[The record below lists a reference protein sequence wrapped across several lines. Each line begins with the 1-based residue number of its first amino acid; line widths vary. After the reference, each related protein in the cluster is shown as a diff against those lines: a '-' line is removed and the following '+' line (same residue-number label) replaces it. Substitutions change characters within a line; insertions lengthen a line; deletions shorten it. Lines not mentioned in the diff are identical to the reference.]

1 MKIMA
6 TSSSSWFHR
15 RNSTNGIFNSKGNNS
30 INKISSAFSYLVL
43 KNITYGYVPHKPIIE
58 NINLLIPRG
67 RFVGLVGPSGSGKS
81 TLVKIIAGLIKPW
94 GGSVE
99 YSYASANNTGNDIE
113 IGKAS
118 NKSQGQKEIDNFSN
132 SPLHPSQS
140 IPKNRNGSGN
150 GSGIEN
156 GNGNGNGN
164 NSAIIGYVPQIET
177 VDWNFPVTVKE
188 VVGMGAWDK
197 SGVTPFFT
205 KDIVSEIDQAL
216 DSLGIHSREFGK
228 RQIRELSGGEQQ
240 RVFLARALV
249 RRPSI
254 LLLDEPTSG
263 VDHNTQ
269 EKILNILISLSL
281 VGITIIMT
289 THDLSGIAKRL
300 QWVVCMNKRII
311 AEGYPREVLT
321 DRNLLRTYGLGGD
334 GDNNTDDVTD
344 VKAC

>member
-6 TSSSSWFHR
+6 VSLPSWFHR
-15 RNSTNGIFNSKGNNS
+15 RNSANGIINSQGNNS
-30 INKISSAFSYLVL
+30 ISKTSSAFSYLLL

-67 RFVGLVGPSGSGKS
+67 RLVGLVGPNGSGKS
-81 TLVKIIAGLIKPW
+81 TLVKIIAGLFKPW

-99 YSYASANNTGNDIE
+99 YSYILANNPGHDTE
-113 IGKAS
+113 IRKAS
-118 NKSQGQKEIDNFSN
+118 NKSEDQKEKNNVST
-132 SPLHPSQS
+132 SPFHPYQS
-140 IPKNRNGSGN
+140 IPKTRNVGGGGNGSGN
-150 GSGIEN
+150 
-156 GNGNGNGN
+156 
-164 NSAIIGYVPQIET
+164 NSVIIGYVPQIET

-197 SGVTPFFT
+197 SGVTPFLT

-216 DSLGIHSREFGK
+216 DSLGIHSYEFGK

-240 RVFLARALV
+240 RVFLARALI

-269 EKILNILISLSL
+269 ERILDILMSLSL
-281 VGITIIMT
+281 AGVTIIMT
-289 THDLSGIAKRL
+289 THDLSGIARRL
-300 QWVVCMNKRII
+300 QWIVCMNKRII

-321 DRNLLRTYGLGGD
+321 DRNLLKTYGLMGNG
-334 GDNNTDDVTD
+334 NNNNDDVTD
-344 VKAC
+344 INAY

>member
-1 MKIMA
+1 MVA
-6 TSSSSWFHR
+6 SSSWFHR
-15 RNSTNGIFNSKGNNS
+15 RNSTNGITDSKGNNS
-30 INKISSAFSYLVL
+30 INKISSAFSHLLL

-58 NINLLIPRG
+58 RINLLIPRG
-67 RFVGLVGPSGSGKS
+67 MFVGLVGPSGSGKS

-99 YSYASANNTGNDIE
+99 YSYASANNNDNDIE
-113 IGKAS
+113 IREAG
-118 NKSQGQKEIDNFSN
+118 NKSQDQKEKDNASN
-132 SPLHPSQS
+132 SPLHQSQS
-140 IPKNRNGSGN
+140 IPKNRNAGGSG
-150 GSGIEN
+150 SSN
-156 GNGNGNGN
+156 GNGNGS
-164 NSAIIGYVPQIET
+164 NSVIIGYVPQIET
-177 VDWNFPVTVKE
+177 VDWSFPVTVRE

-197 SGVTPFFT
+197 SGVTPFLR

-216 DSLGIHSREFGK
+216 DSLGIHSHDFGK

-269 EKILNILISLSL
+269 EKILSILMSLGL
-281 VGITIIMT
+281 AGITIIMT

-311 AEGYPREVLT
+311 AEGYPKEVLT
-321 DRNLLRTYGLGGD
+321 DRNLLKTYGLRGNGNNNN
-334 GDNNTDDVTD
+334 DNDDVTD
-344 VKAC
+344 VNAY

>member
-1 MKIMA
+1 MA
-6 TSSSSWFHR
+6 ASSWFHR
-15 RNSTNGIFNSKGNNS
+15 KNNTSGIISSKDNNG
-30 INKISSAFSYLVL
+30 INKISSAFSYLLL
-43 KNITYGYVPHKPIIE
+43 KNITYGYAPHKPIIE

-81 TLVKIIAGLIKPW
+81 TLVKIIAGLFKPW

-99 YSYASANNTGNDIE
+99 YSYSSADNIGNNIE
-113 IGKAS
+113 TRRAS
-118 NKSQGQKEIDNFSN
+118 NKSEDQKEKNNDSSSF
-132 SPLHPSQS
+132 LHPYQS
-140 IPKNRNGSGN
+140 IPKNRNRN
-150 GSGIEN
+150 RN
-156 GNGNGNGN
+156 ANGNGNGN
-164 NSAIIGYVPQIET
+164 NSVIVGYVPQIEA

-197 SGVTPFFT
+197 SGVTPFLT

-240 RVFLARALV
+240 RVFLARALI
-249 RRPSI
+249 RRPNI

-263 VDHNTQ
+263 VDHYTQ
-269 EKILNILISLSL
+269 EKILNILMSLSL
-281 VGITIIMT
+281 AGITIIMT
-289 THDLSGIAKRL
+289 THDLSGIATRL

-321 DRNLLRTYGLGGD
+321 DRNLLKTYGLGGN
-334 GDNNTDDVTD
+334 GDNNNDDVTD
-344 VKAC
+344 VDG

>member
-1 MKIMA
+1 MA
-6 TSSSSWFHR
+6 SSSWFRR
-15 RNSTNGIFNSKGNNS
+15 RNNTSGVINNKDNNCIKKTNFT
-30 INKISSAFSYLVL
+30 FSYLLL
-43 KNITYGYVPHKPIIE
+43 KNITYGYDPHKPIIE

-81 TLVKIIAGLIKPW
+81 TLVKIIAGLLKPW

-99 YSYASANNTGNDIE
+99 YSYASANNTGNNIE
-113 IGKAS
+113 IRRAS
-118 NKSQGQKEIDNFSN
+118 NKSEDQKEKNNNSN
-132 SPLHPSQS
+132 SFLHPYQS
-140 IPKNRNGSGN
+140 IPRNRNV
-150 GSGIEN
+150 N
-156 GNGNGNGN
+156 GNGNGNRN
-164 NSAIIGYVPQIET
+164 NSVIVGYVPQIEA
-177 VDWNFPVTVKE
+177 VDWSFPVTVRE

-197 SGVTPFFT
+197 SGVTPFLT

-240 RVFLARALV
+240 RVFLARALI
-249 RRPSI
+249 RRPNI

-269 EKILNILISLSL
+269 EKILNILMSLSL
-281 VGITIIMT
+281 AGMTIIMA
-289 THDLSGIAKRL
+289 THDLSGIATRL

-321 DRNLLRTYGLGGD
+321 DRNLLKTYGLGSN
-334 GDNNTDDVTD
+334 GDNNNDVTD
-344 VKAC
+344 IDG

>member
-1 MKIMA
+1 MA
-6 TSSSSWFHR
+6 ASSSSWFRR
-15 RNSTNGIFNSKGNNS
+15 RNYTNGIINNRDNNDL
-30 INKISSAFSYLVL
+30 NKISSTFSYLLL
-43 KNITYGYVPHKPIIE
+43 KNITYGYTPHKPVIE

-81 TLVKIIAGLIKPW
+81 TLVKIIAGLFKPW

-99 YSYASANNTGNDIE
+99 YSYASANNIGNNIE
-113 IGKAS
+113 TTRAS
-118 NKSQGQKEIDNFSN
+118 NKREDQKEKNNDSN
-132 SPLHPSQS
+132 SFPHPYQS
-140 IPKNRNGSGN
+140 IPKNRNASR
-150 GSGIEN
+150 S
-156 GNGNGNGN
+156 GNGN
-164 NSAIIGYVPQIET
+164 NSVLVGYVPQIEK

-197 SGVTPFFT
+197 SGVTPFLT

-240 RVFLARALV
+240 RVFLARALI
-249 RRPSI
+249 RRPNI

-269 EKILNILISLSL
+269 EKILNILMSLSL
-281 VGITIIMT
+281 AGITIIMT
-289 THDLSGIAKRL
+289 THDLSGIARRL

-321 DRNLLRTYGLGGD
+321 EINILKTYGLSGNS
-334 GDNNTDDVTD
+334 DNNSDGVTD
-344 VKAC
+344 VNG

>member
-1 MKIMA
+1 MA
-6 TSSSSWFHR
+6 AFSSSWFHR
-15 RNSTNGIFNSKGNNS
+15 RNSTSGIINTKGDNS
-30 INKISSAFSYLVL
+30 INKISSTFSYLVL
-43 KNITYGYVPHKPIIE
+43 KNITYGYVPHKPVIE

-99 YSYASANNTGNDIE
+99 YSYASANNTDKDIE

-118 NKSQGQKEIDNFSN
+118 NKSEDQKEKNSDSN
-132 SPLHPSQS
+132 SPFHPYQS
-140 IPKNRNGSGN
+140 IPKNRNAVGSRDGN
-150 GSGIEN
+150 V
-156 GNGNGNGN
+156 N
-164 NSAIIGYVPQIET
+164 NSVIIGYVPQIET
-177 VDWNFPVTVKE
+177 VDWNFPVTVRE

-197 SGVTPFFT
+197 SGVTPFLT

-216 DSLGIHSREFGK
+216 DSLGIHSHEFGK
-228 RQIRELSGGEQQ
+228 RQIRELSGGEHQ
-240 RVFLARALV
+240 RVFLARALI

-263 VDHNTQ
+263 VDQNTQ
-269 EKILNILISLSL
+269 EKILNILMSLSL
-281 VGITIIMT
+281 AGITIIMT

-311 AEGYPREVLT
+311 AEGYPREALT
-321 DRNLLRTYGLGGD
+321 DRNLLRTYGLGGN
-334 GDNNTDDVTD
+334 GSNNNDDVTD
-344 VKAC
+344 VNAC

>member
-1 MKIMA
+1 MA
-6 TSSSSWFHR
+6 SSSSWFHR
-15 RNSTNGIFNSKGNNS
+15 RDSTNGIFNSKGNIS

-67 RFVGLVGPSGSGKS
+67 TFVGLVGPSGSGKS

-94 GGSVE
+94 DGSVE
-99 YSYASANNTGNDIE
+99 YSYSSANNTDKDIE
-113 IGKAS
+113 IRKAS
-118 NKSQGQKEIDNFSN
+118 KKIEDQKEKNKVSN
-132 SPLHPSQS
+132 SPFHPYQS
-140 IPKNRNGSGN
+140 IPKYGNAGGSGS
-150 GSGIEN
+150 GSGSGN

-164 NSAIIGYVPQIET
+164 NSVIIGYVPQTET

-197 SGVTPFFT
+197 SGVTPFLT

-216 DSLGIHSREFGK
+216 NSLGIHSREFEK

-269 EKILNILISLSL
+269 EKILNILMSLSL
-281 VGITIIMT
+281 AGVTIMMT

-321 DRNLLRTYGLGGD
+321 DRNLLKTYGLEGN
-334 GDNNTDDVTD
+334 GDNNNDDVSD
-344 VKAC
+344 VNAC